1 MLVRLA
7 QLNPTVGDIQGNTSR
22 ILKEIESAREQGIE
36 LLILPELAICGYP
49 PMDFHSWI
57 LLGWPLGAAIGMPL
71 GCHLGAI
78 HEA

>member
-1 MLVRLA
+1 MRVRLA

-49 PMDFHSWI
+49 PMD
-57 LLGWPLGAAIGMPL
+57 LLNLPEFRETLYKANDTIIDQKVLGLP
-71 GCHLGAI
+71 
-78 HEA
+78 

>member
-1 MLVRLA
+1 MRVRLA

-49 PMDFHSWI
+49 PMDLFC
-57 LLGWPLGAAIGMPL
+57 LLYTSPSPRD
-71 GCHLGAI
+71 
-78 HEA
+78 